1 MDKWFESKWFV
12 RIIALAFAILL
23 YVTVSI
29 ETDTG
34 EEENALFP
42 EASQETSTLEDV
54 PVNVRMDEENYI
66 ASGVPEFVN
75 VTLEGVTRVLTPVER
90 QRNFDAFVNLEGLEE
105 GTHEVEIQYEDIPP
119 ELSVYIEP
127 KTAEVTIEERA
138 TEEFPVTVDF
148 INSDQL
154 TEGFELGDYEVEPTS
169 VSITSSRSVIDQIG
183 MVKVFVNVSGLDQSI
198 NNREVPV
205 NVYDSQGNELN
216 VRVEPENA
224 VVSADI
230 NNPSETVSLNV
241 STTGELPDGYAL
253 ESLDANMDEVEIFAT
268 TDVLDEI
275 ESVSTEDIDLSQIT
289 ESRTVDANL
298 SLPEGAV
305 SETETVEVDIEVE
318 AGEEEDMEAE
328 AGAEADANVE
338 ENRSIEDI
346 PIEIEGLQDGQEV
359 TFVEPDNSEMD
370 ITIVDNEADIS
381 EWTAEDFNLSIDV
394 SDLEEGEH
402 SLPVTIEGPDD
413 LTITGEFEGVT
424 IEIT

>member
-34 EEENALFP
+34 DEENTLLP
-42 EASQETSTLEDV
+42 EASQETRTLENV
-54 PVNVRMDEENYI
+54 PVDVRMDEENYVV
-66 ASGVPEFVN
+66 SGVPEYVD
-75 VTLEGVTRVLTPVER
+75 VTLEGVTRILTPVER
-90 QRNFDAFVNLEGLEE
+90 QHNFDTFVNLEGLEE

-127 KTAEVTIEERA
+127 KTTEVTIEERA

-154 TEGFELGDYEVEPTS
+154 AEGFELGDYEVEPAS

-230 NNPSETVSLNV
+230 TNPSETVSINV

-275 ESVSTEDIDLSQIT
+275 ESVSTEDIDLSEIT
-289 ESRTVDANL
+289 ESQTIDASL

-305 SETETVEVDIEVE
+305 SETESVEVDVEVDQ
-318 AGEEEDMEAE
+318 AQ
-328 AGAEADANVE
+328 
-338 ENRSIEDI
+338 SIEDV
-346 PIEIEGLQDGQEV
+346 PIEIEGLQDGQDA
-359 TFVEPDNSEMD
+359 TFVEPDNPEMD
-370 ITIVDNEADIS
+370 IRIPSSEADGN
-381 EWTAEDFNLSIDV
+381 EWTAEDFDLSVDV
-394 SDLEEGEH
+394 SDLEAGEH
-402 SLPVTIEGPDD
+402 TVPVTIEGPDD
-413 LTITGEFEGVT
+413 LPITGEFEEVT
-424 IEIT
+424 VEIT

>member
-12 RIIALAFAILL
+12 RIIALVFAILL
-23 YVTVSI
+23 YVMVSM
-29 ETDTG
+29 ETDTA
-34 EEENALFP
+34 ENENTLFP
-42 EASQETSTLEDV
+42 ETSDEVSTLENV
-54 PVNVRMDEENYI
+54 PVDIRMDEENYVV
-66 ASGVPEFVN
+66 SGVPEYVN
-75 VTLEGVTRVLTPVER
+75 VTLEGVARILTPVER
-90 QRNFDAFVNLEGLEE
+90 QRNFDVFVNLEGLGE

-154 TEGFELGDYEVEPTS
+154 AEGFELGDFEVEPTS
-169 VSITSSRSVIDQIG
+169 VSITSSRSIIDQIG

-216 VRVEPENA
+216 VLVEPENA

-230 NNPSETVSLNV
+230 NNPSDTVSLNI

-253 ESLDANMDEVEIFAT
+253 ESLDANIDEVEIFAT
-268 TDVLDEI
+268 TDVLEEI
-275 ESVSTEDIDLSQIT
+275 ESVSTEEIDLSQIT
-289 ESRTVDANL
+289 ESQTIDASL

-305 SETETVEVDIEVE
+305 SETETVEVDVEVE
-318 AGEEEDMEAE
+318 PAQT
-328 AGAEADANVE
+328 
-338 ENRSIEDI
+338 IEDV
-346 PIEIEGLQDGQEV
+346 PIETEGLQDGQDV
-359 TFVEPDNSEMD
+359 TFVDPDNSEMD
-370 ITIVDNEADIS
+370 ITIAGNGADVS
-381 EWTAEDFNLSIDV
+381 ELTAGDFNLFIDV

-413 LTITGEFEGVT
+413 VTITGEFEEVT